1 MLVSAVVV
9 CIISAAA
16 TLLGIFWVGIIAAL
30 MVLAFIASLLLRQ
43 NKAANKLVLVF
54 LIAVIFCVPLYF
66 RMGNISAVQNLSG
79 TSANISGYICEEPEY
94 YDTFTIYTIKTD
106 FVDIPNA
113 PQNIKFRVMSF
124 RGEGLGIHQ
133 NVKAKV
139 TFRALDKEYKLSN
152 YSNGIYIDASCTEI
166 FSNGTYHHDI
176 YSYAI
181 ALRHQ
186 ISGVLERYLP
196 YAESSVLGGI
206 MLGDKQNIS
215 HSLYDAFKAC
225 GIVHIVNVSG
235 LHLSIICYSLLKML
249 KKFKIS
255 NRVSVAI
262 TALSV
267 LIIMA
272 ITGFTPSVMRASFMF
287 LIMLLGRTIHRRS
300 DGLNLLGCSV
310 VINLFIDPMILFN
323 VGFQLS
329 ALSTAGILAVVPYAE
344 KRINQRIRTNNAF
357 TMVIKYI
364 AISIAQC
371 VAAILFT
378 FPVLCS
384 SIGYVSVISPIAS
397 VLLILP
403 GMWALIM
410 GVLATIFGLIGIT
423 PIAYALFYPT
433 GLLCKFFKF
442 AVEELA
448 KLPITVISLRND
460 EIFFCSVVCFIM
472 GVFCFSRFPN
482 HRTVKLT
489 SVGITLII
497 ALNLLVNTLFYSG
510 DIRISILP
518 LKSGH
523 SAVVLSAQSKGS
535 LVICPDMESEE
546 LAALHREIEANGGDI
561 YALILPN
568 SSADM
573 RTETSVLFSQF
584 NIKGIITDNKQILSA
599 DIGAALSNLSSA
611 SFELWDCVSIKYS
624 AEENGSAFIISSR
637 SGSVAISYPENAN
650 YTLPKDF
657 AEADIAVIGAPYPTN
672 IPSFLSNTDCL
683 LMGNKYI
690 TDETRSFFGTS
701 QRVAVLES
709 GDKISFSL
717 NKKPSFNN

>member
-16 TLLGIFWVGIIAAL
+16 TLLGIFWVGIIALL
-30 MVLAFIASLLLRQ
+30 MFSAFIACLLFRQ
-43 NKAANKLVLVF
+43 NKAANKLILVF
-54 LIAVIFCVPLYF
+54 LIAAIFCVPLYF
-66 RMGNISAVQNLSG
+66 RIGNISAVQNLEGS
-79 TSANISGYICEEPEY
+79 SVNISGYICEEPEY
-94 YDTFTIYTIKTD
+94 YDTFTIYTVKTD
-106 FVDIPNA
+106 YVDSPNA

-124 RGEGLGIHQ
+124 RGEGLKIHQ
-133 NVKAKV
+133 NVKTKV
-139 TFRALDKEYKLSN
+139 TFRALDKEYKFSN
-152 YSNGIYIDASCTEI
+152 YSNGIYIDASSTEI

-176 YSYAI
+176 YSYAF
-181 ALRHQ
+181 ALKHQ
-186 ISGVLERYLP
+186 ISSVLEHYLP

-255 NRVSVAI
+255 GRVSVTV

-272 ITGFTPSVMRASFMF
+272 VTGFTPSVMRASFMF
-287 LIMLLGRTIHRRS
+287 LIMLLGHIVHRRS

-344 KRINQRIRTNNAF
+344 KRINLRIRTNNAF
-357 TMVIKYI
+357 TRVIKYI

-384 SIGYVSVISPIAS
+384 SIGYVSAISPIAS

-403 GMWALIM
+403 GTWALII
-410 GVLATIFGLIGIT
+410 GVLATIFGLIGIA
-423 PIAYALFYPT
+423 PLAYALFYPA
-433 GLLCKFFKF
+433 GLLCKLFKF
-442 AVEELA
+442 VVEELA
-448 KLPITVISLRND
+448 KLPITTISLRGD

-482 HRTVKLT
+482 HRAIKLT
-489 SVGITLII
+489 SVGIALII
-497 ALNLLVNTLFYSG
+497 SLNLLVNTLFYSN

-518 LKSGH
+518 LNSGH
-523 SAVVLSAQSKGS
+523 SAVVISAQSKGS
-535 LVICPDMESEE
+535 LVICPDMESQE
-546 LAALHREIEANGGDI
+546 LTALHNEIEATGSNI
-561 YALILPN
+561 YALILPD

-573 RTETSVLFSQF
+573 RTEISMLFSQF
-584 NIKGIITDNKQILSA
+584 DIKGIITDNKQILSA
-599 DIGAALSNLSSA
+599 DIGATLSNLSSA
-611 SFELWDCVSIKYS
+611 SFVLWDSVNIKYS
-624 AEENGSAFIISSR
+624 AEENGSAFVISSR
-637 SGSVAISYPENAN
+637 RGSVAISYPENA
-650 YTLPKDF
+650 YYALPKDF
-657 AEADIAVIGAPYPTN
+657 AAADIAVIGAPYPIN

-683 LMGNKYI
+683 LIGNKYI
-690 TDETRSFFGTS
+690 TDEIRAFFGSS
-701 QRVAVLES
+701 QKVAVLES